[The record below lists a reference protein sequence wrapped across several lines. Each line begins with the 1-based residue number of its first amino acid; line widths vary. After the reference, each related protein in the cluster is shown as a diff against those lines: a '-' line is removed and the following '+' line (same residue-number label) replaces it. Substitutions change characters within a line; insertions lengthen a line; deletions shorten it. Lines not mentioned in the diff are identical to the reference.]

1 VTFKINDLMVDV
13 LATEMSE
20 KDKGCGACTNCTKCT
35 KCTAKTGPVSGCT
48 DTNAIQDCCSTRA
61 GYIAVDDI
69 EMLRAQMRAALEVQ
83 AA

>member
-1 VTFKINDLMVDV
+1 MTFKINDLMVDV
-13 LATEMSE
+13 LATEM
-20 KDKGCGACTNCTKCT
+20 KGPDKGCGACTNCTKST

-48 DTNAIQDCCSTRA
+48 DTQAVQDCCASKA

-69 EMLRAQMRAALEVQ
+69 ERLRAQMRAALEAQ